1 MFVKLRI
8 IYKTNAF
15 SFQNSISNF
24 KMFARLVPSAAL
36 EIITKELNI
45 ASPSENEINDFIH
58 YHALSKG
65 NSDACGTLLV
75 KARLQSMEQQ
85 LQVKTAEYEVSEKAK
100 MRLEYNLE
108 QSATAP
114 FMKSNRIYP
123 FMKSNRMYPRMKRN
137 RM

>member
-1 MFVKLRI
+1 
-8 IYKTNAF
+8 
-15 SFQNSISNF
+15 
-24 KMFARLVPSAAL
+24 MFARLVPSAAL

-108 QSATAP
+108 QSAKEVSKFELIFLFFQPGRTHHHLT
-114 FMKSNRIYP
+114 S
-123 FMKSNRMYPRMKRN
+123 
-137 RM
+137 